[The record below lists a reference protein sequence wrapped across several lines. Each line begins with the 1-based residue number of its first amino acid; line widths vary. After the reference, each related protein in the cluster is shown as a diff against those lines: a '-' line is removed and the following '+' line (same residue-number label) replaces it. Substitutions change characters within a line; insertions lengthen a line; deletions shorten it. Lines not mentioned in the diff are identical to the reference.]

1 MQSTQPPRNVRTR
14 ELLIASWRAAQ
25 KHAEQTGMLSQ
36 HPVSAAGE
44 LVAAT
49 SRLVPARDVVA
60 VAIDV
65 AEERAKEFP
74 WWAGVAD
81 VLRKVDIEERA
92 DRCEPKVADVFGDAV
107 RVAPKVRLVT
117 DGGF

>member
-1 MQSTQPPRNVRTR
+1 MQSTQPPRNVRSR
-14 ELLIASWRAAQ
+14 ELLVASWRAAQ
-25 KHAEQTGMLSQ
+25 KHAEQTGFLAQ

-44 LVAAT
+44 LVAA
-49 SRLVPARDVVA
+49 SARLVPSRDVLT

-81 VLRKVDIEERA
+81 VLRKVVIEERA
-92 DRCEPKVADVFGDAV
+92 ERCEPKIADVFGETTVPA
-107 RVAPKVRLVT
+107 RKLRLVS